1 MANIKNVNIL
11 ADGKYLEQAQE
22 ITTGKEFKHNKTYNF
37 QPIYE
42 AGVFHPKIML
52 LTGKKHGL
60 LIIGSGN
67 LTSSG
72 LSTNDEIWGAFH
84 LDNVGNENAPLFGA
98 VWTYLQYYLN
108 QSLGF
113 VTQKINWMRKQSPW
127 LAELPVSNDWI
138 SLKEPNIQLKFIAN
152 TAEQSTYSQLAS
164 SISNSDI
171 EAMTIVSPYYDKSG
185 QELAQLKSHFSPVRM
200 NCLIDSNSG
209 IIPTE
214 MDKTIS
220 DQINFYDWADCKAD
234 YETTYN
240 RLHAKLIHIRF
251 SNEEYLLLG
260 SANITMAAMGNTEF
274 RAANGEAGILM
285 KRDGSS
291 KIWIEELGIKLPK
304 KSIELKKVQ
313 NRGIENSTVHRTNYK
328 CKILYSELRGNEVTI
343 YLNKA
348 LSEAPLISVLDRSDL
363 NIENQIIRTDG
374 EIVVARV
381 VDPENTFRLT
391 ITDNESNRI
400 SNYCIVHRLDA
411 LLRCNPDPTQEKL
424 NTLLEQD
431 FSDGEGITDLLQ
443 YVDFNWAD
451 EDSKTLNKTLNNS
464 SPIIIAAKEDEEVK
478 EYEVLKAEEFNNVS
492 LETILKQSGE
502 FSNSTVKIAEF
513 LNMYASGV
521 FGKDDQYRESEEQ
534 KLFDDQDQ
542 EGEGGQAKNTRT
554 IRTNGS
560 KEKKAMEEYFNK
572 LNNIYSKR
580 LEPFLSTGAL
590 TLAPKNLETKTLI
603 TIRSISSILIALHL
617 IQKKDGKQYT
627 EVTNIID
634 ESGDNIT
641 KEHSF
646 IYPGSV
652 GATVETKKGFFL
664 NVLGKF
670 LLLSSAGQK
679 NYDFDILN
687 QKLQNSQSQLFVHS
701 IYLILNTA
709 WKESESNERDLL
721 LLNCMHFSGSNL
733 LLRDGGG
740 KELIDKLN
748 RNRVNSDYMSPMFN
762 DQLKHFSDV
771 LLPSYSNWLKI
782 YVDKLALKDKLQI
795 NTSDLSMNDIIFSS
809 SIGFNRVK
817 KIIRKGDS
825 IKLNLSRPGYDFVQ
839 GDFLLKNVQYGTR
852 CIIFKFLK

>member
-1 MANIKNVNIL
+1 
-11 ADGKYLEQAQE
+11 
-22 ITTGKEFKHNKTYNF
+22 
-37 QPIYE
+37 
-42 AGVFHPKIML
+42 
-52 LTGKKHGL
+52 
-60 LIIGSGN
+60 
-67 LTSSG
+67 
-72 LSTNDEIWGAFH
+72 
-84 LDNVGNENAPLFGA
+84 
-98 VWTYLQYYLN
+98 
-108 QSLGF
+108 
-113 VTQKINWMRKQSPW
+113 
-127 LAELPVSNDWI
+127 
-138 SLKEPNIQLKFIAN
+138 
-152 TAEQSTYSQLAS
+152 
-164 SISNSDI
+164 
-171 EAMTIVSPYYDKSG
+171 
-185 QELAQLKSHFSPVRM
+185 
-200 NCLIDSNSG
+200 
-209 IIPTE
+209 
-214 MDKTIS
+214 
-220 DQINFYDWADCKAD
+220 
-234 YETTYN
+234 
-240 RLHAKLIHIRF
+240 
-251 SNEEYLLLG
+251 
-260 SANITMAAMGNTEF
+260 
-274 RAANGEAGILM
+274 
-285 KRDGSS
+285 
-291 KIWIEELGIKLPK
+291 
-304 KSIELKKVQ
+304 
-313 NRGIENSTVHRTNYK
+313 
-328 CKILYSELRGNEVTI
+328 
-343 YLNKA
+343 
-348 LSEAPLISVLDRSDL
+348 
-363 NIENQIIRTDG
+363 
-374 EIVVARV
+374 
-381 VDPENTFRLT
+381 
-391 ITDNESNRI
+391 
-400 SNYCIVHRLDA
+400 
-411 LLRCNPDPTQEKL
+411 
-424 NTLLEQD
+424 
-431 FSDGEGITDLLQ
+431 
-443 YVDFNWAD
+443 
-451 EDSKTLNKTLNNS
+451 
-464 SPIIIAAKEDEEVK
+464 
-478 EYEVLKAEEFNNVS
+478 
-492 LETILKQSGE
+492 
-502 FSNSTVKIAEF
+502 
-513 LNMYASGV
+513 
-521 FGKDDQYRESEEQ
+521 
-534 KLFDDQDQ
+534 
-542 EGEGGQAKNTRT
+542 
-554 IRTNGS
+554 
-560 KEKKAMEEYFNK
+560 
-572 LNNIYSKR
+572 
-580 LEPFLSTGAL
+580 
-590 TLAPKNLETKTLI
+590 LAPKNLETKTLI